1 MQRVDSVRT
10 PQVVGGLLDVD
21 CDKTMIRGLLTS
33 VTDNFPIDKFVHEV
47 EQIVLVQCIC
57 YRGVVIVAQPK

>member
-1 MQRVDSVRT
+1 VQRVNSVRT

-21 CDKTMIRGLLTS
+21 CNETTIRGLLAC
-33 VTDNFPIDKFVHEV
+33 VTDNFPIDELVHEV

-57 YRGVVIVAQPK
+57 CRVVIVAQPK